1 MKISVI
7 MSTYNGE
14 RYIIEQ
20 LDSIRDQTVKA
31 DQVLIF
37 DDQSTDRTVSIIAD
51 YINKNDLKSWKLIQN
66 SENLGW
72 RANFVHGIDQTTGD
86 YIFTCDQDD
95 VWMLDKIKRMISIIN
110 DDESIDLLASAYI
123 EMIDDGLTSM
133 DKNFV
138 KYNTEQLVS
147 KVILPDNILNVP
159 FPGCSYCFRREFW
172 LSIRKYW
179 IETCPHDCLLWRSAV
194 LKGGC
199 YVINEP
205 LFKWRKHDNSAF
217 SKELN
222 TVDVNSELHWRK
234 CEKDE
239 LHMLL
244 QYLDETGNEFTTKT
258 LVERNFRWVILR
270 ENLLKNEGFNLKK
283 INNIL
288 ELLRYKD
295 LYNSNKKYL
304 KDVYISLFRRWK

>member
-1 MKISVI
+1 MKISII

-14 RYIIEQ
+14 RWIIEQ
-20 LDSIRDQTVKA
+20 LDSIRDQSIKA
-31 DQVLIF
+31 DEVLIF
-37 DDQSTDRTVSIIAD
+37 DDKSTDRTIDIVAD
-51 YINKNDLKSWKLIQN
+51 YIIRNDLKTWRLIQN
-66 SENLGW
+66 DHNLGW

-95 VWMLDKIKRMISIIN
+95 IWELDKIKKMIN
-110 DDESIDLLASAYI
+110 TMNGNENIDLLASAYE
-123 EMIDDGLTSM
+123 EMFDDCLTNM
-133 DKNFV
+133 GNCI
-138 KYNTEQLVS
+138 KYDTSKHVS
-147 KVILPDNILNVP
+147 KVTLPKNILNVL
-159 FPGCSYCFRREFW
+159 FPGCSYCFKREFW

-179 IETCPHDCLLWRSAV
+179 IQTCPHDCLLWRSAV
-194 LKGGC
+194 LKGKA

-205 LFKWRKHDNSAF
+205 LFKWRKHNNSAF
-217 SKELN
+217 SSELN
-222 TVDVNSELHWRK
+222 IVNVKSELNWRK

-258 LVERNFRWVILR
+258 LVERNLRWVILR